1 MLGSYKKVFLT
12 DRTPIVVAN
21 STTKFDSVSYTAVPD
36 ETPEGPVP
44 EYEEIADAD
53 LDQSE
58 SSNEK
63 DTCSA
68 AKIQLHYY
76 SVGPQS
82 SKDNHDCTVVSLF
95 SIDYLDTV

>member
-1 MLGSYKKVFLT
+1 M
-12 DRTPIVVAN
+12 AN

-36 ETPEGPVP
+36 ETPDGPVP
-44 EYEEIADAD
+44 EYEEVAESDAD
-53 LDQSE
+53 LDQRE

-68 AKIQLHYY
+68 AKTQLHYY

-82 SKDNHDCTVVSLF
+82 FKDNHDCTVVSLF